1 MRNFK
6 AILQRNSLLLRIGA
20 FALAMVATAILLT
33 QTVFA
38 KSFFADED
46 EVQVHITEP
55 STETPSAP
63 SAEEP
68 SEAPADPGLLEV
80 VVDWCG
86 ETLTFTTEEI
96 TVGELLERNG
106 LELTDS
112 VSVDIPLD
120 SWVSDGMVITVSD
133 VIVSD
138 DTCTITLPFE
148 TVYQETDA
156 LKTGT
161 EVVLTA
167 GVAGEKVITEQV
179 TYINGQESNR
189 VLLSEKVVSEPV
201 TQVIAVGTGDGS
213 GSKSNKPVIGDGVII
228 TADGDVLTFT
238 HRQTFKA
245 TSYCRTDV
253 GGEIT
258 AIGTP
263 TRVGV
268 IAVDPRVIPYGTRM
282 FIVTKDGKYVYGVA
296 TAEDCGGSIKGN
308 RLDLFYESRE
318 EALKFGI
325 RDCDVYFLG

>member
-38 KSFFADED
+38 KNFFNTSE
-46 EVQVHITEP
+46 EEPVHITEAP
-55 STETPSAP
+55 TTEPTVAPTEPTPS
-63 SAEEP
+63 
-68 SEAPADPGLLEV
+68 LTV
-80 VVDWCG
+80 TVDWCG
-86 ETLTFTTEEI
+86 EILTFTSEGE
-96 TVGELLERNG
+96 TVGQLLERNG
-106 LELTDS
+106 IELTDTIAAD
-112 VSVDIPLD
+112 VALD
-120 SWVSDGMVITVSD
+120 TPVFDGMVV
-133 VIVSD
+133 
-138 DTCTITLPFE
+138 TITDTIITDDKCAITIPFE
-148 TVYQETDA
+148 TIYQETDA

-161 EVVLTA
+161 EVILTA
-167 GVAGEKVITEQV
+167 GVAGEKLVTEQV
-179 TYINGQESNR
+179 TYVNGKEADR
-189 VLLSEKVVSEPV
+189 VLLSEEVIAEPV
-201 TQVIAVGTGDGS
+201 TQVIAVGTGTGS
-213 GSKSNKPVIGDGVII
+213 GSKNNKPVIGDGVII

-268 IAVDPRVIPYGTRM
+268 VAVDPKVIPYGTRM
-282 FIVTKDGKYVYGVA
+282 FIVTKDGHYIYGVA

-308 RLDLFYESRE
+308 RLDLFYETRE
-318 EALKFGI
+318 EALQFGI